1 MERRWHHAQVEERI
15 SSDQKRHDDFLIVE
29 SRVFALFCDPGV
41 QYVAKKLAAFSG
53 L

>member
-1 MERRWHHAQVEERI
+1 MSAGSKPASFTERQFRMMTRVI
-15 SSDQKRHDDFLIVE
+15 FM
-29 SRVFALFCDPGV
+29 SRV

>member
-1 MERRWHHAQVEERI
+1 MHEKELSFVIPTHRLRDVGETIEQYDG
-15 SSDQKRHDDFLIVE
+15 STSTF
-29 SRVFALFCDPGV
+29 P

>member
-1 MERRWHHAQVEERI
+1 MAADITSFGTDPKAKKTVIAH
-15 SSDQKRHDDFLIVE
+15 LIPN
-29 SRVFALFCDPGV
+29 RNDA